1 MSHTHP
7 LPTAVKVLN
16 PTSGSPAW
24 GGLAMGGGIPGEY
37 GSESQWSFTTGIP
50 LLKGAHRVWCA
61 LGPRGE
67 SNNLIRDWAKLICRY
82 QKVSCGGRGWVW
94 LIMWTRTLAEAA
106 LGSTHWQK

>member
-1 MSHTHP
+1 
-7 LPTAVKVLN
+7 VKVLN

-106 LGSTHWQK
+106 LGSTH